1 MPSKKNYMRKFYI
14 KQYLLICAFL
24 MLATIS
30 FAQTGVI
37 SGKVVDETNNA
48 LPGATVT
55 IKGTQK
61 AATTDVNGSFR
72 LTGVTNGAVTLLV
85 TFVGYQ
91 VSEKSL
97 TITGSATVNFSM
109 VPASKDLNEVVV
121 IGYGTA
127 LKKDLTGAI
136 STVTQKDFNTG
147 VVTTPEQLI
156 QGKVAGVSITT
167 NGGAVGAGSTIRI
180 RGGASIS
187 GLSSPLI
194 VIDGVPLSADGI
206 AGAANPL
213 DLINPNDIESFSIL
227 KDASAAA
234 IYGNR
239 GSNGVIIITTKKGQS
254 GKPRIN
260 FSTQLSASNLPKEA
274 PVLSAAQFRAYVT
287 ANDTT
292 AAKQYVKLLGNANT
306 DWQKQIYQTAIS
318 TDNNLSV
325 SGTAGKLPYRVS
337 VGYNNSDGI
346 LKTNTLQRYTS
357 NINLSPSL
365 FTDHLKINFN
375 FIGSQQRQRFP
386 DQGAIGAAN
395 SFDPTQPVYSG
406 NSKFGGFYEVLDP
419 TATDG
424 LKALAPINPLGRLVE
439 NTNVSTVYRAITSLA
454 LDYKFHFFPDLHAI
468 VNLSYDGSN
477 GQGYDAIPSYAAS
490 QFPGSNDVNGV
501 LQQGNNSK
509 YKAVQGN
516 STLEGDLSY
525 SHEFKSIKSK
535 ITALVG
541 YSQQDFS
548 TTSTNYRSFF
558 GNGEVVPSSAFTYP
572 TDVQAHDLSSA
583 YARATYAYDDKY
595 LLSGSMREDVS
606 TRFAPGIR
614 TGYFPAGSAA
624 WVISRE
630 DFLKN
635 DPTISNLKLRVGYG
649 VTGNEG
655 GIGNYDY
662 LSDYSLS
669 NTGAQ
674 YQFGN
679 TFYQAYRPG
688 AFYYG
693 RTWEQSA
700 TTNAAVDFGF
710 LNERITGSLDF
721 YSQKTSKLLAPIP
734 QSAGSNFGNT
744 ITGNVGNMTEK
755 GIELNI
761 NAKLIDTKDL
771 SWNVG
776 FNATLNRNKI
786 TNLSIEP
793 NPNFPGLATG
803 GISGGIGQNIQIDQI
818 GYPKNSFYTLQ
829 AVYGANGKP
838 LDGVFVDKNKDG
850 IINNADLNIGQS
862 PDAKEYFGI
871 NSDINVKKW
880 NFGFVAR
887 ASLGNYMYN
896 NLASSTG
903 IQRNFINPQGIV
915 FNGSSAVLVSG
926 LTGNGGND
934 VLSDYYIENASF
946 FRMDNMHI
954 GYNIGQVF
962 KNKATLRISANV
974 QNVFIITN
982 YTGVD
987 PEQFGGIDN
996 NQYPRPR
1003 TYVLGLNLNL

>member
-1 MPSKKNYMRKFYI
+1 MRKIYM

-24 MLATIS
+24 MLSGIS
-30 FAQTGVI
+30 FAQTSSI
-37 SGKVVDETNNA
+37 TGKVVDETNQP
-48 LPGATVT
+48 LPGAIVTV
-55 IKGTQK
+55 KGTQK
-61 AATTDVNGSFR
+61 NAPTDANGNYR
-72 LTGVTNGAVTLLV
+72 LTGIANGTVTLQV
-85 TFVGYQ
+85 NFIGYQ
-91 VSEKSL
+91 LSEKTVSVTGN
-97 TITGSATVNFSM
+97 TIANFNL
-109 VPASKDLNEVVV
+109 VPEARDLNEVVV

-127 LKKDLTGAI
+127 LKKDLTGA
-136 STVTQKDFNTG
+136 VTNVTAKDFNPG
-147 VVTTPEQLI
+147 VVTTPEELI
-156 QGKVAGVSITT
+156 QGKVAGVAITT
-167 NGGAVGAGSTIRI
+167 NGGAPGAGSTIRI
-180 RGGASIS
+180 RGGASIN
-187 GLSSPLI
+187 GGNDPLI
-194 VIDGVPLSADGI
+194 VIDGVPLSGGSI

-213 DLINPNDIESFSIL
+213 DMINPSDIESFSVL

-260 FSTQLSASNLPKEA
+260 FSAQVSSAMLPKEA
-274 PVLSAAQFRAYVT
+274 PILTAAQFRAYIT

-292 AAKQYVKLLGNANT
+292 SAKQYVKLLGSANT
-306 DWQKQIYQTAIS
+306 DWQKQIYQTGIS
-318 TDNNLSV
+318 TDDNLSV

-337 VGYNNSDGI
+337 VGYNNTDGI
-346 LKTNTLQRYTS
+346 VKTSSLQRYSS

-375 FIGSQQRQRFP
+375 FIGSQVRQRFN
-386 DQGAIGAAN
+386 DGGAIGAAN

-424 LKALAPINPLGRLVE
+424 LKALAPINPLGRLLE

-468 VNLSYDGSN
+468 VNVSYDGSN

-525 SHEFKSIKSK
+525 SHEFKAIKSK

-548 TTSTNYRSFF
+548 TTSTNYRSYF
-558 GNGEVVPSSAFTYP
+558 GNGEVVPSSAFNFP
-572 TDVQAHDLSSA
+572 TDVQAHDLTST
-583 YARATYAYDDKY
+583 YARVTFGYDDRF
-595 LLSGSMREDVS
+595 LVSGSMREDIS
-606 TRFAPGIR
+606 TKFAPGIR
-614 TGYFPAGSAA
+614 TGYFPAVSGA
-624 WVISRE
+624 WVLTRE

-635 DPTISNLKLRVGYG
+635 NPTISNLKLRVGYG
-649 VTGNEG
+649 VTGNEAQLP
-655 GIGNYDY
+655 NYDY

-674 YQFGN
+674 YQLGN
-679 TFYQAYRPG
+679 SFYQAYRPG

-700 TTNAAVDFGF
+700 TTNAAIDFGF

-721 YSQKTSKLLAPIP
+721 YSQKTSKLLATIP
-734 QSAGSNFGNT
+734 QPALSNFSNQ

-755 GIELNI
+755 GIELNV
-761 NAKLIDTKDL
+761 NARLIDRKDL

-786 TNLSIEP
+786 TNLSLIP
-793 NPNFPGLATG
+793 NPNNPGLQVG
-803 GISGGIGQNIQIDQI
+803 GISGGIGQTIQIDQV
-818 GYPKNSFYTLQ
+818 GYPRNSFYTQ
-829 AVYGANGKP
+829 TAVYGANGKP
-838 LDGVFVDKNKDG
+838 LDGVLLDKNKDG
-850 IINNADLNIGQS
+850 IINNADLSIGQQ
-862 PDAKEYFGI
+862 PAPLEYFGL
-871 NSDINVKKW
+871 NSDINVKNW

-915 FNGSSAVLVSG
+915 FNGSNAVLTSG

-934 VLSDYYIENASF
+934 VLSDYYIQNASF

-962 KNKATLRISANV
+962 KNKATLRVSANV
-974 QNVFIITN
+974 QNVFIVTK

-987 PEQFGGIDN
+987 PEQSGGIDN

-1003 TYVLGLNLNL
+1003 TYSLGLNLNL